1 MRRILCATV
10 VLFATVTLAQAQNR
24 SGNAPAQNRGNT
36 PAQTVTAPRN
46 NASAVSP
53 APLSDEFVI
62 GPQDVLEISVWDEP
76 DFDTTVAVRPDGK
89 IGVRL
94 LTDIQ
99 AAGLTAMQLKDRI
112 TQGLRPYVPEPVVTV
127 IVKQINSQVVHIM
140 GPGINRI
147 GPYPIT
153 GPMTVMELIAKA
165 GGFTQYAKT
174 REILIF
180 RKEGNVNRRFTFN
193 YETYLRGQAEQNM
206 QLRNGD
212 MIVVEE

>member
-10 VLFATVTLAQAQNR
+10 VLFATVTLVQAQNR

-76 DFDTTVAVRPDGK
+76 DFDTTVAVLPDGK

-140 GPGINRI
+140 GPGINRV

-212 MIVVEE
+212 MVVVEE